1 MKTKPDSR
9 LMMMTSLLGRVSAK
23 ASIQFEKR
31 TLNGVRFSP
40 KMSIKSCGNEEPK
53 DQEKVNIIANS
64 HRRDTLAAEAVNT
77 PSILQ
82 QANFQIEVCTCSIL
96 FKKRENT
103 QYVFLT
109 NNIHISIG
117 RCITLDTH
125 KGGGGIATDY
135 LIIAIALTASI

>member
-64 HRRDTLAAEAVNT
+64 RRRDTLGAEAVNT

-82 QANFQIEVCTCSIL
+82 QANFQIEDGLPSIS
-96 FKKRENT
+96 
-103 QYVFLT
+103 V
-109 NNIHISIG
+109 ISLIANV
-117 RCITLDTH
+117 TLECDKTSGDW
-125 KGGGGIATDY
+125 K
-135 LIIAIALTASI
+135 

>member
-82 QANFQIEVCTCSIL
+82 QANFQIEDGLPSISVISLIANGTTYKSNYHYDYNAKALKLCSSL
-96 FKKRENT
+96 
-103 QYVFLT
+103 L
-109 NNIHISIG
+109 
-117 RCITLDTH
+117 
-125 KGGGGIATDY
+125 
-135 LIIAIALTASI
+135 